1 MSNGVPKFLRLKNL
15 EELGIAKS
23 HQAVR
28 HMQMHYGFP
37 LGRLLGPGTKSGPKT
52 RLTNGWP
59 VGRSSRRSK
68 HASARSGRLRRGA
81 CLPRARCLTGAPLE
95 WSFSG
100 GGHRTGSTNKTIEVC
115 LLSLRLWPRLRLQCT
130 GAGAARRT
138 QRAGETRQIKKREQK
153 QEPRHVTNDAAA
165 SAQARKAAYA
175 AEEEEG
181 VLTPEEER
189 RRHALFQ
196 EHLGEVL
203 AEHDKAVPEE
213 PDKTEEWVSP
223 IEDRDGKWV
232 ILYRTVFGT
241 FDSEEAARGGL

>member
-1 MSNGVPKFLRLKNL
+1 MLSNPNSATSKSPDRDHSDIRFDRTQVGVSMSNGVPKFLRLKNL

-37 LGRLLGPGTKSGPKT
+37 LGRLLGPGTKFGPKT

-95 WSFSG
+95 WSFRG

-138 QRAGETRQIKKREQK
+138 QRAGETAPDQK
-153 QEPRHVTNDAAA
+153 TRAKTRTTSRD
-165 SAQARKAAYA
+165 K
-175 AEEEEG
+175 
-181 VLTPEEER
+181 R
-189 RRHALFQ
+189 RRSLRR
-196 EHLGEVL
+196 
-203 AEHDKAVPEE
+203 
-213 PDKTEEWVSP
+213 SP
-223 IEDRDGKWV
+223 QGDVCG
-232 ILYRTVFGT
+232 
-241 FDSEEAARGGL
+241 